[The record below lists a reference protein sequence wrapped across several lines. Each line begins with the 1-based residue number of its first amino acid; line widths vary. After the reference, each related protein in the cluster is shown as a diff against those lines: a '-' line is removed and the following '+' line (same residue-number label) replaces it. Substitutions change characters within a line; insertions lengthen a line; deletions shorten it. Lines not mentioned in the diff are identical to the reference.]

1 MANWEY
7 VGYSSPQRAVY
18 EQLDEETRSD
28 PLYFPDISGYRTE
41 TFQSLPQEINQYYND
56 LWIDILT

>member
-1 MANWEY
+1 MSVIPARSARSTE
-7 VGYSSPQRAVY
+7 
-18 EQLDEETRSD
+18 LDEETRND

-56 LWIDILT
+56 LWVDILT